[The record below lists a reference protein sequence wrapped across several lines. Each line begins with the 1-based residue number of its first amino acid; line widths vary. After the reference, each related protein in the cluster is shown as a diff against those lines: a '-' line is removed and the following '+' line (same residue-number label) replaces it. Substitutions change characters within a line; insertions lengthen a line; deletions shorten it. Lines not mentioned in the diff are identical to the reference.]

1 MTWLLKELQ
10 FLKVFPTVTSGMIVK
25 KSCSLKSITKTV
37 KSDMIVKRVAVLKVF
52 PTGTCTFTLVSV
64 FQTVKELI
72 FKTIYSCKNI
82 IERGRHLR
90 HLVQPH

>member
-1 MTWLLKELQ
+1 
-10 FLKVFPTVTSGMIVK
+10 
-25 KSCSLKSITKTV
+25 
-37 KSDMIVKRVAVLKVF
+37 MIVKRVAVLKVF

>member
-1 MTWLLKELQ
+1 
-10 FLKVFPTVTSGMIVK
+10 
-25 KSCSLKSITKTV
+25 
-37 KSDMIVKRVAVLKVF
+37 MIVKRVAVLKVF

-90 HLVQPH
+90 HLVQPHWRNHRPDGHVRGPDEVGKESRG